1 ITLGS
6 SELALIEVRL
16 VEISTSVLIK
26 VIPPIK
32 IVLIILNGRESGR
45 SNLICN
51 HLRTETGVS
60 LTVIGS
66 CGLRHILLDV
76 VLINV
81 FAGRGTVLVRMIT
94 TAGNTTLFNSVD
106 RSRSRR

>member
-1 ITLGS
+1 
-6 SELALIEVRL
+6 
-16 VEISTSVLIK
+16 
-26 VIPPIK
+26 
-32 IVLIILNGRESGR
+32 ESGR

-51 HLRTETGVS
+51 HLRAEIGVS

-81 FAGRGTVLVRMIT
+81 YAGHETVLVRMIT
-94 TAGNTTLFNSVD
+94 TAGNTTRNNALTISLSSATSAETTGVEGFELTLETTALAHV
-106 RSRSRR
+106 